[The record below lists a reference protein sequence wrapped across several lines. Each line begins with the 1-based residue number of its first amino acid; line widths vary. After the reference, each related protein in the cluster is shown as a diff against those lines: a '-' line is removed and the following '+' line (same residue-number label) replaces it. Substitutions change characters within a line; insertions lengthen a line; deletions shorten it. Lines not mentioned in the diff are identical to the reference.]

1 MFKQYLKS
9 RALVVALELEDLLLD
24 KAVWLAL
31 LGVVVAV
38 ASWQVWKVPTDVFLT
53 IEVLIVAVIL
63 ALSKRD

>member
-9 RALVVALELEDLLLD
+9 RALEARVELEDLLLD

-38 ASWQVWKVPTDVFLT
+38 AKWQGWGVPTDVFVT
-53 IEVLIVAVIL
+53 IEVLVVAVIL
-63 ALSKRD
+63 ALSKKR